1 MVILVHS
8 ISLAGCAPSGPA
20 CRESQDL
27 LERLA

>member
-8 ISLAGCAPSGPA
+8 ISLAGCTPSGPA
-20 CRESQDL
+20 RLESQDL